1 MSEPQ
6 NKKTTRTRKAHL
18 LLLEDYD
25 ALTTDAFTECL
36 QNITDDFRILSREQ
50 DSLDGIRDNV
60 DTDPMTTNRTRN
72 TQ

>member
-1 MSEPQ
+1 MSELQ
-6 NKKTTRTRKAHL
+6 TKKTTRTLKARM

-25 ALTTDAFTECL
+25 TITTDAFTECL

-60 DTDPMTTNRTRN
+60 DIDPTDHNRTRN